1 MNIRNTN
8 VKGRNNTTV
17 LTYKARLLDA
27 GRVNHDWHDQVHAEG
42 TVSPDLMFSGAAPDG
57 GYMGD
62 EVFVNV
68 ADKWVRG
75 WSSMMKVGFCL
86 PISEWDNLKLQWCVL
101 HDEMHSKND
110 MAVRLRI
117 TRDVEVGGVP
127 VYRFKDCF
135 NGILWA
141 TLREGKHLA
150 DRFNTGWKK
159 KYEGKYTYH
168 GKTLLPMLR
177 KLEMTQTERTCEE
190 IAEEYNC
197 WEEYRLDS
205 SLGSM
210 RDLTTG

>member
-8 VKGRNNTTV
+8 VKGLNLTTV

-68 ADKWVRG
+68 ANKWVRG
-75 WSSMMKVGFCL
+75 WCPLKRVGFCL
-86 PISEWDNLKLQWCVL
+86 PLSEWDSLKLQYCVL

-110 MAVRLRI
+110 MAVRLRL
-117 TRDVEVGGVP
+117 TRDEVNGVP
-127 VYRFKDCF
+127 VYRFYDSF

-168 GKTLLPMLR
+168 GKSLLPMLR
-177 KLEMTQTERTCEE
+177 KLELTQTERTDEE
-190 IAEEYNC
+190 IAEDYSC
-197 WEEYRLDS
+197 WEEYRVQ
-205 SLGSM
+205 SM